1 MHKKD
6 LPSDVLLQ
14 KISESEANKLVD
26 EVVKS
31 RKQELIRGTLRS
43 KIGSAVFI
51 AEESRLG
58 IDRRLSHKNAGLNRL
73 DEGTKICDEIG
84 VTPRKVLE
92 FKNPKEAIC
101 EVAEKLVVGSHG
113 KGALQRYGF
122 STSFGSIK

>member
-43 KIGSAVFI
+43 KIGSAV
-51 AEESRLG
+51 SL
-58 IDRRLSHKNAGLNRL
+58 L
-73 DEGTKICDEIG
+73 
-84 VTPRKVLE
+84 RKVDWGLIV
-92 FKNPKEAIC
+92 F
-101 EVAEKLVVGSHG
+101 G
-113 KGALQRYGF
+113 KGVAYYFDSRCIFVDGF
-122 STSFGSIK
+122 GGSISIFFIFDFCVLFFLRSDRSWRFSFVV

>member
-43 KIGSAVFI
+43 KIGSA
-51 AEESRLG
+51 
-58 IDRRLSHKNAGLNRL
+58 RLSHKNAGLNRL